1 MRKFVKREEEVG
13 YTTVGFIKNHSL
25 IRLLFDKRGSGR
37 NGEHIIVKGTI
48 L

>member
-1 MRKFVKREEEVG
+1 MRKFVKREKEVG
-13 YTTVGFIKNHSL
+13 YVTHKNHSL

-48 L
+48 YS